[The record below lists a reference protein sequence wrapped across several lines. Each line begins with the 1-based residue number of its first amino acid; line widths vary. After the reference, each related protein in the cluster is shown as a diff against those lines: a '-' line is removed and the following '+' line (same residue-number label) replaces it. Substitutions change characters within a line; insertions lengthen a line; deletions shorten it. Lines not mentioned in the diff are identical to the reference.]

1 MTSWIQLLKR
11 AVPAIWL
18 AATILFPLESTSGGV
33 LRIDCACTP
42 SAEDTATACPHTNYV
57 ALQEMGNA
65 CRREGKATAVL
76 APVKSDPFPR
86 QETIRVQTPSI
97 HWDGEAILISRY
109 WQFSLRTAIPP
120 RAPTFIP
127 LSC

>member
-11 AVPAIWL
+11 VIPAIWL
-18 AATILFPLESTSGGV
+18 AATILFPLESMSSG
-33 LRIDCACTP
+33 LLSIDCACTP
-42 SAEDTATACPHTNYV
+42 SAEDTAPACPHTNYV
-57 ALQEMGNA
+57 SLQDMGNA
-65 CRREGKATAVL
+65 CRGEGKAIAAL
-76 APVKSDPFPR
+76 APVKSDPFAR
-86 QETIRVQTPSI
+86 QVTIRDHALSI
-97 HWDGEAILISRY
+97 DWDGEAFLLSHY